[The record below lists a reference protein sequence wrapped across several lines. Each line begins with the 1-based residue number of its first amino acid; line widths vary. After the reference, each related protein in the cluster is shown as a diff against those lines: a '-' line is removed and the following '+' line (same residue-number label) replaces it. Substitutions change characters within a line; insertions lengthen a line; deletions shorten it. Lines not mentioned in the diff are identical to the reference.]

1 MGLKLFLN
9 ELIQYFV
16 SITPS
21 AMLPL
26 VPPSI
31 LSPLHLLAQADSGVI
46 EQSFSFPSLLN
57 QALNGIGIVG
67 ILLVTAL
74 GLAITFGVM
83 RIINLAHGEFI
94 MLGAYIT
101 FLMQDMFKMDLIL
114 TIPFAFLGAAIVG
127 AIVEVTI
134 IRRLYG
140 RPLETLL
147 ATWGL
152 SIVMQGVIKL
162 IFTAQLKYVKSP
174 AYLSGSIDFLKDE
187 AGATLVSLSYYR
199 FFIIVVALAL
209 LGITMYLFYGTSWG
223 RQVRAVTQNR
233 TMAQCLG
240 VNTKLVDMGTFA
252 YGCGLAGVAGAVIS
266 ALKTVS
272 PPMGQDYLV
281 DAWMVVVT
289 GGVDKL
295 IGILAGSLLI
305 GESNAIIA
313 FFLNDPSARVI
324 VLAAVIVLIRYRPE
338 GLFTVQKRS

>member
-1 MGLKLFLN
+1 
-9 ELIQYFV
+9 
-16 SITPS
+16 
-21 AMLPL
+21 MLDVAL
-26 VPPSI
+26 SSM
-31 LSPLHLLAQADSGVI
+31 LSSPLYLLAQEEAAAVTESAG
-46 EQSFSFPSLLN
+46 EPFSFVALAN

-67 ILLVTAL
+67 ILLLTAL

-101 FLMQDMFKMDLIL
+101 FWMQDTFQMDLL
-114 TIPFAFLGAAIVG
+114 MTIPFAFLGTAIVG
-127 AIVEVTI
+127 AIVELTI

-152 SIVMQGVIKL
+152 SIVLQGVIKL

-174 AYLSGSIDFLKDE
+174 PYLSGSIDFIKDE
-187 AGATLVSLSYYR
+187 AGSALVSISYYR

-209 LGITMYLFYGTSWG
+209 LAITMFLFYGTSWG

-233 TMAQCLG
+233 DMAQCLG
-240 VNTKLVDMGTFA
+240 VNTKLIDMGTFA
-252 YGCGLAGVAGAVIS
+252 YGCGLAGIAGAVIS
-266 ALKTVS
+266 ALKTVA

-295 IGILAGSLLI
+295 IGILAGAFLI

-313 FFLNDPSARVI
+313 FLLNDPTARVL
-324 VLAAVIVLIRYRPE
+324 VLGAVIVLIRYRPE

>member
-1 MGLKLFLN
+1 MLH
-9 ELIQYFV
+9 
-16 SITPS
+16 PS
-21 AMLPL
+21 VWLTSSMPY
-26 VPPSI
+26 
-31 LSPLHLLAQADSGVI
+31 LLAQAAAAAKEGDKLDVYSI
-46 EQSFSFPSLLN
+46 IN

-67 ILLVTAL
+67 ILLLTGL

-94 MLGAYIT
+94 MLGAYIA
-101 FLMQDMFKMDLIL
+101 FWMQSTLKLDLLL
-114 TIPFAFLGAAIVG
+114 TIPFAFLGTAIIG
-127 AIVEVTI
+127 ALTEIAI

-152 SIVMQGVIKL
+152 SIVLQGVVKL

-174 AYLSGSIDFLKDE
+174 AYLSGNLALISD
-187 AGATLVSLSYYR
+187 AGGSPLVAISYYR
-199 FFIIVVALAL
+199 VFIIFVAIAL
-209 LGITMYLFYGTSWG
+209 LGLTMFLFYGTSWG

-233 TMAQCLG
+233 DMAKCLG
-240 VNTKLVDMGTFA
+240 INTQMIDMLTFA
-252 YGCGLAGVAGAVIS
+252 YGCGLAGIAGAVIA
-266 ALKTVS
+266 ALKSVA

-295 IGILAGSLLI
+295 IGILAGSFLI
-305 GESNAIIA
+305 GESNALLA
-313 FFLNDPSARVI
+313 FLLNDPTARVL

-338 GLFTVQKRS
+338 GLFTVQKRA

>member
-1 MGLKLFLN
+1 MLDSALS
-9 ELIQYFV
+9 LI
-16 SITPS
+16 SPS
-21 AMLPL
+21 FF
-26 VPPSI
+26 
-31 LSPLHLLAQADSGVI
+31 LLAQEETEAAAGFDFATI
-46 EQSFSFPSLLN
+46 LN

-67 ILLVTAL
+67 ILLLTGL

-94 MLGAYIT
+94 MLGAYVT
-101 FLMQDMFKMDLIL
+101 FLMQDLFKMDLL
-114 TIPFAFLGAAIVG
+114 MTIPFAFVGTAIIGAV
-127 AIVEVTI
+127 VELTI

-152 SIVMQGVIKL
+152 SIVLQGVIKL
-162 IFTAQLKYVKSP
+162 IFTAELKYVKSP
-174 AYLSGSIDFLKDE
+174 AYLSGNIQ
-187 AGATLVSLSYYR
+187 LVSDGSIAISYYR
-199 FFIIVVALAL
+199 LFIICMALAL
-209 LGITMYLFYGTSWG
+209 LGLTMFLFYGTSWG
-223 RQVRAVTQNR
+223 RQIRAVTQNR
-233 TMAQCLG
+233 DMAKCLG

-266 ALKTVS
+266 ALKTVA

-305 GESNAIIA
+305 GEANAIIA
-313 FFLNDPSARVI
+313 FMLNDPLARVI
-324 VLAAVIVLIRYRPE
+324 VLGAVIVLIRYRPE
-338 GLFTVQKRS
+338 GLFTVQKRA

>member
-1 MGLKLFLN
+1 MLH
-9 ELIQYFV
+9 
-16 SITPS
+16 PS
-21 AMLPL
+21 AWLTSSMPY
-26 VPPSI
+26 
-31 LSPLHLLAQADSGVI
+31 LLAQAAAAAKEGDKLDVYSI
-46 EQSFSFPSLLN
+46 IN

-67 ILLVTAL
+67 ILLLTGL

-94 MLGAYIT
+94 MLGAYIA
-101 FLMQDMFKMDLIL
+101 FWMQSTLKLDLLL
-114 TIPFAFLGAAIVG
+114 TIPFAFLGTAIIG
-127 AIVEVTI
+127 ALTEIAI

-152 SIVMQGVIKL
+152 SIVLQGVVKL

-174 AYLSGSIDFLKDE
+174 AYLSGNLALISD
-187 AGATLVSLSYYR
+187 AGGSPLVAISYYR
-199 FFIIVVALAL
+199 VFIIFVAIAL
-209 LGITMYLFYGTSWG
+209 LGLTMFLFYGTSWG

-233 TMAQCLG
+233 DMAKCLG
-240 VNTKLVDMGTFA
+240 INTQMIDMLTFA
-252 YGCGLAGVAGAVIS
+252 YGCGLAGIAGAVIA
-266 ALKTVS
+266 ALKSVA

-295 IGILAGSLLI
+295 IGILAGSFLI
-305 GESNAIIA
+305 GESNALLA
-313 FFLNDPSARVI
+313 FLLNDPTARVL

-338 GLFTVQKRS
+338 GLFTVQKRA

>member
-1 MGLKLFLN
+1 MLDFALSSML
-9 ELIQYFV
+9 
-16 SITPS
+16 TP
-21 AMLPL
+21 LY
-26 VPPSI
+26 
-31 LSPLHLLAQADSGVI
+31 LLAQEEAAEVAEAAAEGGFDFLTVV
-46 EQSFSFPSLLN
+46 N

-67 ILLVTAL
+67 ILLLTGL

-101 FLMQDMFKMDLIL
+101 FWLQDTFQMDLL
-114 TIPFAFLGAAIVG
+114 MTIPFAFLGTAIIG
-127 AIVEVTI
+127 GIVELTI

-152 SIVMQGVIKL
+152 SIVLQGVVKL

-174 AYLSGSIDFLKDE
+174 SYLSGSVDFIKDE
-187 AGATLVSLSYYR
+187 AGSALVSISYYR
-199 FFIIVVALAL
+199 LFIIGVALAL
-209 LGITMYLFYGTSWG
+209 LGLTMYLFYGTSWG
-223 RQVRAVTQNR
+223 RQIRAVTQNR
-233 TMAQCLG
+233 SMAQCLG

-252 YGCGLAGVAGAVIS
+252 YGCGLAGIAGAVIS
-266 ALKTVS
+266 ALKTVA

-295 IGILAGSLLI
+295 IGILAGSFLI
-305 GESNAIIA
+305 GEANAIIA
-313 FFLNDPSARVI
+313 FILNDPTARVL
-324 VLAAVIVLIRYRPE
+324 VLGAVIVLIRYRPE
-338 GLFTVQKRS
+338 GLFTVQKRT